1 MVGSH
6 NLIVVFNPTYGSDKT
21 YTALTFAVT
30 CEVTS
35 WTVPSPPD
43 TAGGFDLSYVVFETP
58 LPIDIST
65 LAYVQSPVCGYAFT
79 SSYTWTNLPSF
90 VSEAPANSGNII
102 VSSTKLSEVSSTS
115 VYFTNSITIASN
127 GPAGSSTFNLNA
139 ANERVTFSIEVT
151 DPCSAS
157 TANAVVFNDS
167 NPTVVTD
174 IAVTDGNSVVITI
187 DAPTNSFSVSEGVS
201 DRCGAM
207 SAAVYTDNNGSDT
220 NPTNNW
226 ASISGPDF
234 STGAYTLTIDTS
246 LD

>member
-1 MVGSH
+1 VVGTH

-21 YTALTFAVT
+21 YTALTFTVT

-35 WTVPSPPD
+35 WTIPSAP
-43 TAGGFDLSYVVFETP
+43 TSGGGFDLSYVVFETP
-58 LPIDIST
+58 LPIDISP
-65 LAYVQSPVCGYAFT
+65 LAYVQSPVCGYTFT
-79 SSYTWTNLPSF
+79 STYTWTNLPSF
-90 VSEAPANSGNII
+90 VSEAPAGSGNII
-102 VSSTKLSEVSSTS
+102 VSSAKLTDVSSTS

-157 TANAVVFNDS
+157 TAATVVFKDS
-167 NPTVVTD
+167 GDSVVTST
-174 IAVTDGNSVVITI
+174 AVTDGNSVVITI
-187 DAPTNSFSVSEGVS
+187 DSPTNSFSVSEGVS

-207 SAAVYTDNNGSDT
+207 SAAVYTLQDGSDT

-226 ASISGPDF
+226 ASITGPDF
-234 STGAYTLTIDTS
+234 TTGAYTLTIDTS